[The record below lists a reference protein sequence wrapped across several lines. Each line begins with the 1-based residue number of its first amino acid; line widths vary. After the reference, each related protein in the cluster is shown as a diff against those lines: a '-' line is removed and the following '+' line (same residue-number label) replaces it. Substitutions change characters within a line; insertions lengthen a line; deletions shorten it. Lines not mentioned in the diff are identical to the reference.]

1 MALVGEAGEHGGLGG
16 RKALCQQLDDAGD
29 PDGFQVAAWGDS
41 PAAGESAQQ
50 PVFADAG
57 AVCQLVERDVAG
69 VAGFQETAD
78 GGELRL
84 RHGSRGERYGR

>member
-1 MALVGEAGEHGGLGG
+1 MAVLAGGDADRPLENAGEMALVGEAGEHGGLGG

-57 AVCQLVERDVAG
+57 AVCQLVRA
-69 VAGFQETAD
+69 
-78 GGELRL
+78 
-84 RHGSRGERYGR
+84 